1 VREEGLL
8 WDQNKNAKDEN
19 SKSALRDAAESKLS
33 VSLRKKSGL
42 QKKSIDEIIHELE
55 VHQIELEMQNNE
67 LKDTLSAL
75 EEAKERYMRLYNFAP
90 VGYISINKSGVVME
104 ANLTAAGML
113 GVEPKDLIGHGFSLY
128 IFKRDLIIWEHLLV
142 NIFYDYKENSCELE
156 LSKPNGSA
164 FYALLICAQLN
175 EDGKTKSALIA
186 ISNIDEIKQSE
197 EELKKSEEKYRCLF
211 ENSTDGIY
219 ISTPE
224 GRYIDANIALV
235 DMLGYGSKEELLDV
249 DIPSK
254 IYVSEQERPGP
265 DERDRMFATS
275 LRKKSGDII
284 NVEISSSVIYEDGQP
299 KYFQGIIRDITV
311 RKKTEKKLQYLS
323 FHDSLT
329 GLYNRAYFQEELER
343 LDSKRQLP
351 LSYIIGDINGLKLVN
366 DAIGHQEG
374 DKLLIATANLL
385 KKFFRA
391 GDVVARWGGD
401 EFAIILPKTT
411 DAVVENILG
420 RIEKA
425 CTKKYYFKNIP
436 ISISFGT
443 YTRMDESL
451 SVKNALIEAEQNM
464 YKSKL
469 LEKRSIAS
477 SVIASLESMMYE
489 KNYETEEHS
498 QRLVDLSRKL
508 GKSINLSENMLN
520 DLSVLATLH
529 DIGKIA
535 IPEALLLK
543 KGKLTE
549 KEWEIVKRHS
559 EIGYN
564 ITRSSHQLGHI
575 SEYILCHHESWDGSG
590 YPQGLKGEKIPILS
604 RIALIVDAYDVM
616 LSGRP
621 YAIALSKEE
630 AMKELLKYS
639 GIKFDPGFVI
649 IFKKIIEENY

>member
-1 VREEGLL
+1 MGGGLL
-8 WDQNKNAKDEN
+8 ENQNKNAKAEN

-33 VSLRKKSGL
+33 TSLRKRSGL
-42 QKKSIDEIIHELE
+42 KNKSIDEIIHELE
-55 VHQIELEMQNNE
+55 VHQIELEMQNSE
-67 LKDTLSAL
+67 LKDTLLAL
-75 EEAKERYMRLYNFAP
+75 EEAKDRYMRLYNFAP

-128 IFKRDLIIWEHLLV
+128 IFKKDLIVWEHLLV

-164 FYALLICAQLN
+164 FYALLICTQLN
-175 EDGKTKSALIA
+175 EDGNTKSALIA
-186 ISNIDEIKQSE
+186 ISNIDELKQSE
-197 EELKKSEEKYRCLF
+197 IELKKSEEKYRCLF

-224 GRYIDANIALV
+224 GRYIDANTALV
-235 DMLGYGSKEELLDV
+235 DMLGYESKEELLDV

-254 IYVSEQERPGP
+254 VYVSEEERPGP
-265 DERDRMFATS
+265 DERDRMFVTS
-275 LRKKSGDII
+275 LRKKGGDII
-284 NVEISSSVIYEDGQP
+284 DVEISSSVIYEAGKP
-299 KYFQGIIRDITV
+299 KYYQGIIRDITI

-374 DKLLIATANLL
+374 DKLLITTANLL
-385 KKFFRA
+385 KKFFRV

-420 RIEKA
+420 RIKKA

-443 YTRMDESL
+443 YTKVDESL
-451 SVKNALIEAEQNM
+451 SVKDALKEAEQNM

-469 LEKRSIAS
+469 LEKRSISS

-498 QRLVDLSRKL
+498 KRLVDLSRKL
-508 GKSINLSENMLN
+508 GKSINLSETMLN
-520 DLSVLATLH
+520 DLTVFATLH

-543 KGKLTE
+543 KGKLTG

-575 SEYILCHHESWDGSG
+575 AEYILCHHESWDGSG

-616 LSGRP
+616 LYGRP
-621 YAIALSKEE
+621 YAVALSKDE
-630 AMKELLKYS
+630 AMKELIKYS
-639 GIKFDPGFVI
+639 GIKFDPGFVK

>member
-1 VREEGLL
+1 VGGSLL
-8 WDQNKNAKDEN
+8 GNQNKKEDNKN
-19 SKSALRDAAESKLS
+19 HKTALRDAAELKLS
-33 VSLRKKSGL
+33 TSLHKKPEL
-42 QKKSIDEIIHELE
+42 KDKSIDTILHELE
-55 VHQIELEMQNNE
+55 VHQIELEMQNSE
-67 LKDTLSAL
+67 MKTTLLAL
-75 EEAKERYMRLYNFAP
+75 EEAKDRYMHLYDFAP
-90 VGYISINKSGVVME
+90 VGYLTINKSGVVIE

-113 GVEPKDLIGHGFSLY
+113 GVEPKNLIGHGFSLF
-128 IFKRDLIIWEHLLV
+128 IFKRDLVIWEHLLV
-142 NIFYDYKENSCELE
+142 NIFYDYIENNCELE
-156 LSKPNGSA
+156 LCKPNGSA
-164 FYALLICAQLN
+164 FHALLICTQLN
-175 EDGKTKSALIA
+175 EDGRTKAALIA
-186 ISNIDEIKQSE
+186 VSNIDQLKQSE

-224 GRYIDANIALV
+224 GRYVDANTALV
-235 DMLGYGSKEELLDV
+235 NMLGYENKEELLNV

-254 IYVSEQERPGP
+254 VYVSEQERPGP
-265 DERDRMFATS
+265 NERDRMFVTS
-275 LRKKSGDII
+275 LKKKSGDKID
-284 NVEISSSVIYEDGQP
+284 VEISSNVICEAGKP
-299 KYFQGIIRDITV
+299 KYYQGIIRDITI

-366 DAIGHQEG
+366 DAIGHQAG
-374 DKLLIATANLL
+374 DKLLITTANLL

-401 EFAIILPKTT
+401 EFAVILPKTT

-420 RIEKA
+420 RIKKA

-436 ISISFGT
+436 ISVSFGT
-443 YTRMDESL
+443 YTRLDESL
-451 SVKNALIEAEQNM
+451 SVKDALKEAEQNM

-469 LEKRSIAS
+469 LEKRSISS

-498 QRLVDLSRKL
+498 KRLVDLSRKL
-508 GKSINLSENMLN
+508 GKSINLSETMLN
-520 DLSVLATLH
+520 DLTVFATLH

-543 KGKLTE
+543 KSKLTE

-575 SEYILCHHESWDGSG
+575 AEYILCLHEAWDGSG

-604 RIALIVDAYDVM
+604 RIVLIIDAYDVM
-616 LSGRP
+616 VHGRP
-621 YAIALSKEE
+621 YASALSKDE
-630 AMKELLKYS
+630 AMKELIKYS
-639 GIKFDPGFVI
+639 GIRFDPGFVK